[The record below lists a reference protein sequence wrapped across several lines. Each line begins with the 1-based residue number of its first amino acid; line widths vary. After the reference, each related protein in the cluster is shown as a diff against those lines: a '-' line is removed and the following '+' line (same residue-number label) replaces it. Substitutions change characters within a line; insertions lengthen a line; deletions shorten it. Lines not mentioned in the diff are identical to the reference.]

1 MEFFQ
6 CFGSMMPLTIEKLR
20 KFVNKESYNKYEQ
33 DLKTNKIEKI
43 AYQATLVYILKQEMS
58 WNKLE

>member
-1 MEFFQ
+1 
-6 CFGSMMPLTIEKLR
+6 MMHLPIEKLR

-43 AYQATLVYILKQEMS
+43 AYQATLVYILKQEKS

>member
-1 MEFFQ
+1 
-6 CFGSMMPLTIEKLR
+6 MMPLTIEKLR

-58 WNKLE
+58 WNKLERAGTI